1 MKNFVKILI
10 FVLLIFRI
18 ILSFKLQLH
27 PDEAYYWLWSKN
39 LDFSYFDHPPMVAY
53 FIKLTTIFSN
63 SEFFVRFST
72 IICYLIFNFILYK
85 LAKEMFNEYV
95 GYLSLAIFNTFPA
108 NALGFIITPD
118 ISLMLFTILF
128 LYFSFIALEKDK
140 PKYWYLSGIACG
152 FGLLS
157 KYNAV
162 LLIISIFFVILLVKE
177 YRKFLFTKY
186 LYLSILLSLIF
197 FLPVVVWNYFNG
209 WISFRYQ
216 FFHGIPQKA
225 GNVNNVI
232 TYLSGQIVS
241 LGLFLGIICLYVL
254 IRSFFIKDKKIKFL
268 IIFSAIPLLFFAIT
282 SYKSLAEMNWPL
294 CSYPALAVLT
304 SAYLFNNEKFKKY
317 FLYPSISFCLFLIFI
332 IYFHGIFRILP
343 LEKFNPTWVLT
354 DPTNWFYGWKE
365 FAWFIDEQSFEYPIF
380 TTNHQLASE
389 LIYYS
394 KKNLDVFH
402 DEFQFMLWNK
412 DKEFPKNFYF
422 INYESDVKT
431 PSPQQKGFTSEFL
444 KSYDVYRK
452 NFRIR
457 TYNIYLCR
465 I

>member
-18 ILSFKLQLH
+18 ILSFKLQFH

-39 LDFSYFDHPPMVAY
+39 LDFSYFDHPPMIAY

-118 ISLMLFTILF
+118 IPLMLFTILF
-128 LYFSFIALEKDK
+128 LYFSFIALEKDE
-140 PKYWYLSGIACG
+140 PKYWYLSGIVCG

-197 FLPVVVWNYFNG
+197 F
-209 WISFRYQ
+209 
-216 FFHGIPQKA
+216 
-225 GNVNNVI
+225 
-232 TYLSGQIVS
+232 YL
-241 LGLFLGIICLYVL
+241 
-254 IRSFFIKDKKIKFL
+254 
-268 IIFSAIPLLFFAIT
+268 
-282 SYKSLAEMNWPL
+282 
-294 CSYPALAVLT
+294 
-304 SAYLFNNEKFKKY
+304 
-317 FLYPSISFCLFLIFI
+317 
-332 IYFHGIFRILP
+332 
-343 LEKFNPTWVLT
+343 
-354 DPTNWFYGWKE
+354 
-365 FAWFIDEQSFEYPIF
+365 
-380 TTNHQLASE
+380 
-389 LIYYS
+389 
-394 KKNLDVFH
+394 
-402 DEFQFMLWNK
+402 
-412 DKEFPKNFYF
+412 
-422 INYESDVKT
+422 
-431 PSPQQKGFTSEFL
+431 
-444 KSYDVYRK
+444 
-452 NFRIR
+452 
-457 TYNIYLCR
+457 
-465 I
+465 